1 GQQQADPEP
10 VAEHDLMAGMID
22 PMTRMLGMPC
32 VRIMSGMLVE
42 IPPVE
47 GRVRRF
53 VGQRLVRVCDML
65 CVLALSMVMLVRVV
79 LVHLRLPSPV
89 CLDSS
94 GEAVAASSHCQA
106 SCGPAQCPR

>member
-1 GQQQADPEP
+1 
-10 VAEHDLMAGMID
+10 MAGMID

-65 CVLALSMVMLVRVV
+65 CMFGMRCVLALSMVMLVRVV

-94 GEAVAASSHCQA
+94 GETVAASSQRQA
-106 SCGPAQCPR
+106 SCGPAQSPR